1 MGNKVKKSSQQKHP
15 KMMVYIGI
23 DKLRAALI
31 NMTEDKEKKDTCSS
45 GTEKVYYPKWKI
57 HRMELTTVWKWQ
69 KNGNY
74 SVWKTEQ

>member
-1 MGNKVKKSSQQKHP
+1 MWRENGKQSQEKQSTKTS

-45 GTEKVYYPKWKI
+45 GTEKVYYPK
-57 HRMELTTVWKWQ
+57 
-69 KNGNY
+69 
-74 SVWKTEQ
+74 

>member
-45 GTEKVYYPKWKI
+45 GTEKVYYPK
-57 HRMELTTVWKWQ
+57 
-69 KNGNY
+69 
-74 SVWKTEQ
+74 